1 MKKLLSLLKATMS
14 QDMSLFRIK
23 ARNESRARKIVLPIV
38 LALVVMFSVG
48 SYVAILAEKLAP
60 SHLTYIVLTIFIMV
74 TSLLTII
81 EGVYKSQGILFEAR
95 DNELLFSLPI
105 TQSKIFFIRIFK
117 LITFQFLYNS
127 LFMLP
132 AIIVYA
138 MYEKTNVSFY
148 LISTVM
154 LVLLPIIPTIL
165 GCIFGYIIKG
175 LSAKFKAR
183 NIMQVLFTSLIL
195 LGIFYVSFNMQGMV
209 ANIVQNANSIQEI
222 ITKIYYP
229 AGLYINLIQNFN
241 ILDLIILLAINII
254 PAIVFVYVASIFY
267 FKINSKLGEKGNG
280 NKKVGVAKTTEKTY
294 RVRTQLSGLIHKEM
308 KRFFSSPVFM
318 VNAGFGMV
326 LMIAVTFALSIN
338 FDGMI
343 NSMMQGMETEIPIP
357 IGEIKNMMPKVFYG
371 FVVFISCMTSI
382 TSSMISLEGKSFNIT
397 KSLPVET
404 EKILLSKVLTSN
416 ILSIP
421 IFLICDVIF
430 FIAFKVAIIDIVFI
444 LLASIV
450 MPTLTALIGILM
462 NLKYPKMN
470 ATSDTEVVKQ
480 SMSSM
485 LSVFMGMF
493 VAILS
498 IAIMIMGNN
507 YNTNLFVALELLTFS
522 IITFMLWRI
531 LKNMEQKDLK
541 KLMYK

>member
-38 LALVVMFSVG
+38 LALLVMFSVG

-371 FVVFISCMTSI
+371 FVVFILCMTSI

-531 LKNMEQKDLK
+531 LKKYGAKRFKEINV
-541 KLMYK
+541 

>member
-38 LALVVMFSVG
+38 LALLVMFSVG
-48 SYVAILAEKLAP
+48 SYVAILAEELAP
-60 SHLTYIVLTIFIMV
+60 SHLTYIVLTIFIMF

-138 MYEKTNVSFY
+138 IYEKTNVSFY

-241 ILDLIILLAINII
+241 ILDLVTLLAINIV
-254 PAIVFVYVASIFY
+254 PAFVFVYVASIFY

-371 FVVFISCMTSI
+371 FVIFISCMTSM

-531 LKNMEQKDLK
+531 LKKYGAKRFKEINV
-541 KLMYK
+541 

>member
-138 MYEKTNVSFY
+138 IYEKTNVSFY

-241 ILDLIILLAINII
+241 ILDLVTLLAINIV
-254 PAIVFVYVASIFY
+254 PAFVFVYVASIFY

-371 FVVFISCMTSI
+371 FVIFISCMTSM

-531 LKNMEQKDLK
+531 LKKYGAKRFKEINV
-541 KLMYK
+541 

>member
-138 MYEKTNVSFY
+138 IYEKTNVSFY

-254 PAIVFVYVASIFY
+254 QGIAFVYVASIFY

-522 IITFMLWRI
+522 IITVMLWRI
-531 LKNMEQKDLK
+531 LKKYGAKRFKEINV
-541 KLMYK
+541 

>member
-371 FVVFISCMTSI
+371 FVVFISCMTSM

-531 LKNMEQKDLK
+531 LKKYGAKRFKEINV
-541 KLMYK
+541 

>member
-23 ARNESRARKIVLPIV
+23 AKNEAGARKIVLPIV
-38 LALVVMFSVG
+38 LALVVMFSIG
-48 SYVAILAEKLAP
+48 SYAAILAEELAP

-81 EGVYKSQGILFEAR
+81 EGVYKSQGILFEAK
-95 DNELLFSLPI
+95 DNDLLFSLPI
-105 TQSKIFFIRIFK
+105 TKSKIFFIRVFK

-138 MYEKTNVSFY
+138 MYEKTDVSFY
-148 LISTVM
+148 LISLIM

-165 GCIFGYIIKG
+165 GCVLGYIVKG
-175 LSAKFKAR
+175 LSSKFKAR

-209 ANIVQNANSIQEI
+209 ANIVQNANSIQEV

-267 FKINSKLGEKGNG
+267 FKINSKLGERGNS
-280 NKKVGVAKTTEKTY
+280 NKKVATTKSAEKVY
-294 RVRTQLSGLIHKEM
+294 KVRTQLSGLIHKEM

-338 FDGMI
+338 FDGML

-357 IGEIKNMMPKVFYG
+357 IGEIKNMMPKIFYG
-371 FVVFISCMTSI
+371 FVVFISCMTSM

-397 KSLPVET
+397 RSLPVAT

-421 IFLICDVIF
+421 IILICDVIF
-430 FIAFKVAIIDIVFI
+430 FVAFKVAIVDIVFI

-485 LSVFMGMF
+485 LSVCIGMF
-493 VAILS
+493 VAMLS
-498 IAIMIMGNN
+498 IAIMIMGSNFN
-507 YNTNLFVALELLTFS
+507 INLVVALELLTFS
-522 IITFMLWRI
+522 IIAFMLWRI
-531 LKNMEQKDLK
+531 LKKYGAKRFKEINV
-541 KLMYK
+541 

>member
-38 LALVVMFSVG
+38 LALLVMFSVG
-48 SYVAILAEKLAP
+48 SYVAILAEELAQ

-138 MYEKTNVSFY
+138 IYEKTNVSFY

-241 ILDLIILLAINII
+241 ILDLVTLLAINIV
-254 PAIVFVYVASIFY
+254 PAFVFVYVASIFY

-531 LKNMEQKDLK
+531 LKKYGAKRFKEINV
-541 KLMYK
+541 

>member
-38 LALVVMFSVG
+38 LALLVMFSVG

-241 ILDLIILLAINII
+241 ILDLVTLLAINIV
-254 PAIVFVYVASIFY
+254 PAFVFVYVASIFY

-371 FVVFISCMTSI
+371 FVIFISCMTSI

-531 LKNMEQKDLK
+531 LKKYGAKRFKEINV
-541 KLMYK
+541 

>member
-38 LALVVMFSVG
+38 LALLVMFSVG
-48 SYVAILAEKLAP
+48 SYVAILAEELAP

-95 DNELLFSLPI
+95 DNEFLFSLPI

-241 ILDLIILLAINII
+241 ILDLVTLLAINIV
-254 PAIVFVYVASIFY
+254 PAFVFVYVASIFY

-371 FVVFISCMTSI
+371 FVIFISCMTSM

-531 LKNMEQKDLK
+531 LKKYGAKRFKEINV
-541 KLMYK
+541 

>member
-48 SYVAILAEKLAP
+48 SYVAILAEELAS

-241 ILDLIILLAINII
+241 ILDLVTLLAINIV
-254 PAIVFVYVASIFY
+254 PAFVFVYVASIFY

-371 FVVFISCMTSI
+371 FVIFISCMTSM

-531 LKNMEQKDLK
+531 LKKYGAKRFKEINV
-541 KLMYK
+541 

>member
-38 LALVVMFSVG
+38 LALLVMFSVG
-48 SYVAILAEKLAP
+48 SYVAILAEELTP

-138 MYEKTNVSFY
+138 IYEKTNVSFY

-241 ILDLIILLAINII
+241 ILDLVTLLAINIV
-254 PAIVFVYVASIFY
+254 PAFVFVYVASIFY

-371 FVVFISCMTSI
+371 FVIFISCMTSM

-531 LKNMEQKDLK
+531 LKKYGAKRFKEINV
-541 KLMYK
+541 

>member
-23 ARNESRARKIVLPIV
+23 ARNESRARRIVLPIV

-531 LKNMEQKDLK
+531 LKKYGAKRFKEINV
-541 KLMYK
+541 

>member
-38 LALVVMFSVG
+38 LALLVMFSVG
-48 SYVAILAEKLAP
+48 SYVAILAEELAP

-138 MYEKTNVSFY
+138 IYEKTNVSFY

-371 FVVFISCMTSI
+371 FVVFISCMTSM

-522 IITFMLWRI
+522 IITVMLWRI
-531 LKNMEQKDLK
+531 LKKYGAKRFKEINV
-541 KLMYK
+541 

>member
-38 LALVVMFSVG
+38 LALLVMFSVG
-48 SYVAILAEKLAP
+48 SYVAILAEELAP

-138 MYEKTNVSFY
+138 IYEKTNVSFY

-404 EKILLSKVLTSN
+404 ENILLSKVLTSN

-531 LKNMEQKDLK
+531 LKKYGAKRFKEINV
-541 KLMYK
+541 

>member
-23 ARNESRARKIVLPIV
+23 AKNESGARKIVLPIV
-38 LALVVMFSVG
+38 QALVVMFSIG
-48 SYVAILAEKLAP
+48 SYAAILAEELAP

-81 EGVYKSQGILFEAR
+81 EGVYKSQGILFEAK
-95 DNELLFSLPI
+95 DNDLLFSLPI
-105 TQSKIFFIRIFK
+105 TKSKIFFTRVFK

-138 MYEKTNVSFY
+138 MYEKPDVSFY
-148 LISTVM
+148 LISLLM

-165 GCIFGYIIKG
+165 GCVLGYIVKG
-175 LSAKFKAR
+175 LSSKFKAR
-183 NIMQVLFTSLIL
+183 NIVQVLFTSLIL
-195 LGIFYVSFNMQGMV
+195 LGVFYVSFNMQGMV
-209 ANIVQNANSIQEI
+209 GSIIQNANSIQEV

-241 ILDLIILLAINII
+241 IVDLIILFAINII

-267 FKINSKLGEKGNG
+267 FKINSKLGEKGNN
-280 NKKVGVAKTTEKTY
+280 NKKVGLVNSTEKTY

-338 FDGMI
+338 FDGML
-343 NSMMQGMETEIPIP
+343 NSMMQGAEIEVPIN
-357 IGEIKNMMPKVFYG
+357 EIKSMMPKIFYG
-371 FVVFISCMTSI
+371 FVVFISCMTSM

-397 KSLPVET
+397 KSLPVIT

-421 IFLICDVIF
+421 IILICDVIF
-430 FIAFKVAIIDIVFI
+430 FVAFKVAIVDIIFI
-444 LLASIV
+444 LLASVV
-450 MPTLTALIGILM
+450 MPTFTALIGILM

-485 LSVFMGMF
+485 LSVFIGMF
-493 VAILS
+493 VAMLS
-498 IAIMIMGNN
+498 IAIMIMGSNFDI
-507 YNTNLFVALELLTFS
+507 NLFVALELLVFS
-522 IITFMLWRI
+522 MITFILWKI
-531 LKNMEQKDLK
+531 LKKYGVKRFKEINV
-541 KLMYK
+541 

>member
-1 MKKLLSLLKATMS
+1 
-14 QDMSLFRIK
+14 MSLFRIK

-522 IITFMLWRI
+522 IITVMLWRI
-531 LKNMEQKDLK
+531 LKKYGAKRFKEINV
-541 KLMYK
+541 

>member
-404 EKILLSKVLTSN
+404 EKIILSKVLTSN

-531 LKNMEQKDLK
+531 LKKYGAKRFKEINV
-541 KLMYK
+541 

>member
-522 IITFMLWRI
+522 IITVILWRI
-531 LKNMEQKDLK
+531 LKKYGAKRFKEINV
-541 KLMYK
+541 

>member
-522 IITFMLWRI
+522 IITVMLWRI
-531 LKNMEQKDLK
+531 LKKYGAKRFKEINV
-541 KLMYK
+541 

>member
-326 LMIAVTFALSIN
+326 LMIVVTFALSIN

-371 FVVFISCMTSI
+371 FVVFISCMTSM

-522 IITFMLWRI
+522 IITVMLWRI
-531 LKNMEQKDLK
+531 LKKYGAKRFKEINV
-541 KLMYK
+541 

>member
-241 ILDLIILLAINII
+241 ILDLIILLTINII

-531 LKNMEQKDLK
+531 LKKYGAKRFKEINV
-541 KLMYK
+541 